1 MVVRR
6 CRAPVPSAGA
16 GGGRPPVWAAAAR
29 GGPASVTA
37 VPGAGVTVVAV
48 AVVIPALDETER
60 VAATV
65 AAARGIP
72 GITRVVV
79 VDDGSTDDTAALAAA
94 AGALVVRHPRRRGK
108 AAALETGADLVP
120 EAELLLL
127 LDADLGASAAGAGAL
142 VGPVLDGSV
151 DATVGVL
158 SPQHSADGSPAG
170 GLGLVV
176 GLARVGIARATG
188 FRPVAPLSGQRCLTR
203 AAFDAVRPLAPGFGV
218 ETRMTIDL
226 LRLGFR
232 LREVPVPLTHRA
244 TGDDTAGRRHRAR
257 QLVDVAAALGQD
269 RTRRTR
275 RGPR

>member
-1 MVVRR
+1 M
-6 CRAPVPSAGA
+6 C
-16 GGGRPPVWAAAAR
+16 AAAAR
-29 GGPASVTA
+29 GAPANVTA
-37 VPGAGVTVVAV
+37 VSGAGVTVVAV
-48 AVVIPALDETER
+48 AVVIPALDEAER
-60 VAATV
+60 ITATV

-72 GITRVVV
+72 GVARVVV
-79 VDDGSTDDTAALAAA
+79 VDDGSTDDTGALAAA

-108 AAALETGADLVP
+108 AAALETGADRVPDADTLV
-120 EAELLLL
+120 L

-158 SPQHSADGSPAG
+158 PPQHRTDGSPAG

-176 GLARVGIARATG
+176 GLARAGIARATG

-203 AAFDAVRPLAPGFGV
+203 VAFAAVRPLAPGFGV
-218 ETRMTIDL
+218 ETAMTIDL

-244 TGDDTAGRRHRAR
+244 TGDDTAGRRHRAH
-257 QLVDVAAALGQD
+257 QLVDVTVALARD
-269 RTRRTR
+269 RTRRGCR
-275 RGPR
+275 